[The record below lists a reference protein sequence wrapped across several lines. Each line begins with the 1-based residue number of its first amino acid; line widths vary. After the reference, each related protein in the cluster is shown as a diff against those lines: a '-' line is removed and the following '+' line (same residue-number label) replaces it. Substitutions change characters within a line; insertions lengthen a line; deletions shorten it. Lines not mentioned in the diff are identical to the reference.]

1 MIFDS
6 AILPLGVYLQEI
18 MMGVFK
24 DLAVRKF
31 ITAKNWKQLKCS
43 AVGTWLSKSSVE
55 NVWASIQNY
64 AMGIYLVTW
73 MDKLCSLKA
82 SLHGSI

>member
-18 MMGVFK
+18 MMDVFK

-43 AVGTWLSKSSVE
+43 AVGTWLSNSSVE
-55 NVWASIQNY
+55 NV

>member
-18 MMGVFK
+18 MMDVFK

-31 ITAKNWKQLKCS
+31 ITAKN
-43 AVGTWLSKSSVE
+43 
-55 NVWASIQNY
+55 
-64 AMGIYLVTW
+64 
-73 MDKLCSLKA
+73 
-82 SLHGSI
+82 